1 MVISR
6 RGLIKALAPLGLLP
20 GFRLVATSIAHAD
33 EPGWRHGLSL
43 FGDVKYASDFPHFDY
58 VDPAAP
64 RGGRV
69 RLFAVGTFD
78 SLNPFTFKGNA
89 AGLVSSTVDSL
100 TKSASDEP
108 SSQYGL
114 IAEAMK
120 YPDDHSSVTYRL
132 RPAARFHDGQPITPD
147 DVIWSMTNLKLAN
160 PESAFY
166 YKNVAKAEQTGEREV
181 TFVFSVKGNR
191 ELPQITGQ
199 LQVLP
204 RHWWEGSDDKG
215 RKRNLDDNHAR
226 STAGVGRLPASARSR
241 PAPRS
246 APGASTTT
254 GPPRLP
260 VNVGQNNFD
269 EISVVYFRDETVAL
283 EAFKSDQ
290 YDYRNENSSKNWA
303 TAYNFP
309 AIERGDVV
317 REEIA
322 LKNVEGMQAFA
333 FNIRRDKFKDK
344 RVRLAFNYAFDF
356 EWSNANLFYGQYER
370 SASYFNNS
378 ELAATGLPGPDELE
392 LLEPL
397 RGKIPD
403 EVFTDNLHQSGQQH
417 AAGPAQ
423 EFAHGARAHG
433 QGRLEA
439 GDKPQA
445 DERRWRGHAGGVP
458 AGLAAVRAHRP
469 ALCRPAEA
477 HRHPVDRAHRR

>member
-43 FGDVKYASDFPHFDY
+43 FGDVKYAPDFPHFDY

-114 IAEAMK
+114 VAEAMK

-132 RPAARFHDGQPITPD
+132 NPAARFHDGQPITPD

-166 YKNVAKAEQTGEREV
+166 YKNIAKAEQTGEREV
-181 TFVFSVKGNR
+181 TFFFSVKGNR

-204 RHWWEGSDDKG
+204 RHWWEGSDAKG
-215 RKRNLDDNHAR
+215 RKRNLDATTLEVPLASGAYRISEVKTGTSITAR
-226 STAGVGRLPASARSR
+226 RLDDYWAA
-241 PAPRS
+241 
-246 APGASTTT
+246 
-254 GPPRLP
+254 RLP

-269 EISVVYFRDETVAL
+269 EISVVYFRDVTVAL

-317 REEIA
+317 REKIA

-378 ELAATGLPGPDELE
+378 ELAASGLPGPDE
-392 LLEPL
+392 
-397 RGKIPD
+397 
-403 EVFTDNLHQSGQQH
+403 
-417 AAGPAQ
+417 
-423 EFAHGARAHG
+423 
-433 QGRLEA
+433 
-439 GDKPQA
+439 
-445 DERRWRGHAGGVP
+445 
-458 AGLAAVRAHRP
+458 
-469 ALCRPAEA
+469 
-477 HRHPVDRAHRR
+477 